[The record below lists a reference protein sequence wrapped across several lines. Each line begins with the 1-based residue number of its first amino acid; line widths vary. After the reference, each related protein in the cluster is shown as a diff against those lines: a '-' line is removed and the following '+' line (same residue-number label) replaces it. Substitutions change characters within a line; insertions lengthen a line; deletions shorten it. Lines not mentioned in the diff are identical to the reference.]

1 MTTVYSRRDTL
12 HVPGPG
18 SGGLAASAS
27 LADLSKEAQAS
38 LLVDER
44 PRVSSHSGYPTEAP
58 DSE

>member
-1 MTTVYSRRDTL
+1 MSQAQ
-12 HVPGPG
+12 G